1 MNIYIYKEEEEEEE
15 KFNRIRYHYKEYDSI
30 FVLRVEF

>member
-15 KFNRIRYHYKEYDSI
+15 KFNRIRYHYKEYASI

>member
-1 MNIYIYKEEEEEEE
+1 MNYIYIKIKKEEED
-15 KFNRIRYHYKEYDSI
+15 KFNRIRYHYKEYASI